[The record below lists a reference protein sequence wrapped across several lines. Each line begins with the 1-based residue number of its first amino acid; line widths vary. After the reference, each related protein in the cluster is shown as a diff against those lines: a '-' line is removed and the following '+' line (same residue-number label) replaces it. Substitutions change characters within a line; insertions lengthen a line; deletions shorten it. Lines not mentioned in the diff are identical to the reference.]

1 VVLSL
6 GAEMRRRD
14 FIKVVAGS
22 ALTWPLTARAQ
33 QVGGMRTVGILL
45 PSADNDQEYKSDLQV
60 LLLELEKLG
69 WKDGHNVKFE
79 YRWGAN
85 DVVRLREFAKELI
98 RMAPDILFA
107 SSTVASRP
115 LHLETNSIPIV
126 FVQVSDPI
134 GEGFIASLA
143 KPGGNMTGLTIF
155 EPSIAGKWIETL
167 KEIAPQ
173 VSRVALVF
181 NPQTTPGDGLYFL
194 RPIEN
199 AAPSFGVQPVEMPLR
214 NVAEIEPT
222 FKLFAQNPNGGLVFL
237 SDSFTVQ
244 HRNRFIK
251 LAAQYYLPA
260 VYPFSLFVT
269 DGGLVSYGPN
279 RTNEFRLAATF
290 VDLILRGTKPADLP
304 VQAPIKF
311 ELAVNLKTAR
321 ALGLN
326 VPATLLAHADNVIE

>member
-1 VVLSL
+1 
-6 GAEMRRRD
+6 MRRRD
-14 FIKVVAGS
+14 FIKVIAGS
-22 ALTWPLTARAQ
+22 VAAWPLTARAQ
-33 QVGGMRTVGILL
+33 QVGGTRTVGVLL
-45 PSADNDQEYKSDLQV
+45 PGADNDQEYKSDLQV

-69 WKDGHNVKFE
+69 WKDGRNVKFE

-85 DVVRLREFAKELI
+85 DVVRLREFAKELV

-143 KPGGNMTGLTIF
+143 KPAGNMTGLTIF
-155 EPSIAGKWIETL
+155 EPLIAGKWLETL

-199 AAPSFGVQPVEMPLR
+199 AAPSFDVQPIEMPLQS
-214 NVAEIEPT
+214 VTEIEPT
-222 FKLFAQNPNGGLVFL
+222 FKSFAQNPNGGLVFL

-304 VQAPIKF
+304 VQTPTKF

-326 VPATLLAHADNVIE
+326 VPGTLLAHADNVIE

>member
-1 VVLSL
+1 MPL
-6 GAEMRRRD
+6 GGAMRRRD
-14 FIKVVAGS
+14 FIKVIAGS
-22 ALTWPLTARAQ
+22 AGVWPLAARAQ
-33 QVGGMRTVGILL
+33 QVGGMRTVGVLL
-45 PSADNDQEYKSDLQV
+45 PSADNDQGYKSDLQV

-69 WKDGHNVKFE
+69 WKDGHNIKFE

-85 DVVRLREFAKELI
+85 DDVHLREFAKELV
-98 RMAPDILFA
+98 RMAPDILFG

-155 EPSIAGKWIETL
+155 EPSTAGKWLETL

-181 NPQTTPGDGLYFL
+181 NPQTTPGGGLYFL

-199 AAPSFGVQPVEMPLR
+199 AAPSFGVQPVEMPLQ

-222 FKLFAQNPNGGLVFL
+222 FKSFAQNPNGGLVFL
-237 SDSFTVQ
+237 SDSFTIQ

-269 DGGLVSYGPN
+269 DGGLISYGPN
-279 RTNEFRLAATF
+279 RTNEFGLAATF
-290 VDLILRGTKPADLP
+290 IDLILRGSKPAELP
-304 VQAPIKF
+304 VQTPIKF
-311 ELAVNLKTAR
+311 ELAVNIKTAK

-326 VPATLLAHADNVIE
+326 VPGTLLAHADNVIE